1 MKTLKTT
8 IATALILM
16 SLNAYSQEKEPTHKI
31 VGNEIVK
38 IETEETLEKTNLT
51 HKIGDTVLEVFKNKK
66 GRLFVF
72 KVSKKT
78 GKRYKYY
85 FNI

>member
-8 IATALILM
+8 ITTTLILL

-38 IETEETLEKTNLT
+38 IDTEELTEKTNLT
-51 HKIGDTVLEVFKNKK
+51 HKIGDVTFEVFKNKK

-72 KVSKKT
+72 KISKKT
-78 GKRYKYY
+78 GKKYKYY